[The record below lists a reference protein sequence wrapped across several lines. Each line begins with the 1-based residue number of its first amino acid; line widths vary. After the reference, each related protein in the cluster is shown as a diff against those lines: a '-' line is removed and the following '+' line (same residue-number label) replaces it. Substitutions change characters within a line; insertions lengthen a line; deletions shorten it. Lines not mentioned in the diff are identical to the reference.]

1 MLNMISTPGWGS
13 SLSDL
18 RQDLMKK
25 DDQTFLEQEEN
36 EVQMPESILKES
48 IDMAAKKEATIS

>member
-1 MLNMISTPGWGS
+1 MANVISTPGWGS

-25 DDQTFLEQEEN
+25 DGHPFLEQEEN
-36 EVQMPESILKES
+36 EVQMPESVLKES
-48 IDMAAKKEATIS
+48 IEMAAMKEAAIS